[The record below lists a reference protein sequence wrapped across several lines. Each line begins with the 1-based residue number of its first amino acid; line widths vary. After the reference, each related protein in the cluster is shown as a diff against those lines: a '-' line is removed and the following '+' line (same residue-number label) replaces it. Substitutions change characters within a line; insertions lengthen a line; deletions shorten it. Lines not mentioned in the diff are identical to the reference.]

1 MLQDAGLAAT
11 VATLGEDEPP
21 AEPVDLLVVN
31 AGGGSTPRPVADTAE
46 DRRAEELA
54 EWARQTVATG
64 TPLLATHTASNT
76 FYDDDRWAELV
87 GGRWI
92 PGTSWHPP
100 MAPATVQVTATEHP
114 ITAGMTEL
122 SITDERY
129 CDQQPADD
137 VDVLVDHAED
147 GRRHAIVWAHQ
158 RGAARVV

>member
-1 MLQDAGLAAT
+1 
-11 VATLGEDEPP
+11 
-21 AEPVDLLVVN
+21 
-31 AGGGSTPRPVADTAE
+31 
-46 DRRAEELA
+46 
-54 EWARQTVATG
+54 TG
-64 TPLLATHTASNT
+64 PPLLATHTASNA
-76 FYDDDRWAELV
+76 FADDDGWAELV
-87 GGRWI
+87 GGRWL

-158 RGAARVV
+158 RGAARVVYDALGHDRAAYAGADRQRLFARELDWLRRRIG